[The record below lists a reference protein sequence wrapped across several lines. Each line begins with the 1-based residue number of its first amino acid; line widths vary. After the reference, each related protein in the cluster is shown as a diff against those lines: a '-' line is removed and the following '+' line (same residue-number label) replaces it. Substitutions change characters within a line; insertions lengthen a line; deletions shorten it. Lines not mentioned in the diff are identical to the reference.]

1 MSYLNRGC
9 SSILLYD
16 YPNVRHGPYIEILA
30 VCLLGQSM
38 TTEVVHRAGSG
49 VRALVRKWE
58 SLQVELHGS
67 YSIHRFNSMFKYRAS
82 TGILRAL
89 VVLLAIP
96 LIPLVCV
103 AVIDAIPMNS
113 PDLGLA
119 GSGTVW
125 MRGVSVGLVNSF
137 TLSWM
142 FCQYVP
148 ELKLSRRT
156 LLSTTIAATA
166 VSHLAVLG
174 LIMMFRYPLPFTLVW
189 MSGPWIATLALSLK
203 LSRGDFLSKNPAVW
217 QDVRRFSILSVM
229 HTSSGLIITGF
240 NSVPEEWQTITA
252 LLVPAFK
259 ITERN
264 LFCRFLRGKDDLKPE
279 LVVFTVEITNT
290 LFISTSMQQAA
301 STKTSAV
308 LILIDFVQLLISL
321 CDLSLM
327 LKSVKEITDKMKITP
342 NEIIACA
349 FMLSTNYPELGKET
363 PLVDTVAQSKSDVF
377 RLSTFEKI
385 HATASQV
392 GRKLTNTN
400 RVAPTLAEGGNM
412 AVVPSTSRMVPV
424 ERNSVGPTANDLEL
438 MERITPRERQMLL
451 RKALQILFLTEFL
464 LLNELMEVLTP
475 MMYMILFYCPNREFY
490 PLFDGL
496 DEAAFQKV
504 VRNIVVYGL
513 LELGS
518 FVLLVVII
526 HRTTHKFP
534 FQQLAYAVSG
544 SWGKIECKLAIWLT
558 LLLQSTIPQ
567 LGA

>member
-1 MSYLNRGC
+1 
-9 SSILLYD
+9 
-16 YPNVRHGPYIEILA
+16 
-30 VCLLGQSM
+30 
-38 TTEVVHRAGSG
+38 
-49 VRALVRKWE
+49 
-58 SLQVELHGS
+58 
-67 YSIHRFNSMFKYRAS
+67 
-82 TGILRAL
+82 
-89 VVLLAIP
+89 
-96 LIPLVCV
+96 
-103 AVIDAIPMNS
+103 
-113 PDLGLA
+113 
-119 GSGTVW
+119 
-125 MRGVSVGLVNSF
+125 
-137 TLSWM
+137 
-142 FCQYVP
+142 
-148 ELKLSRRT
+148 
-156 LLSTTIAATA
+156 
-166 VSHLAVLG
+166 
-174 LIMMFRYPLPFTLVW
+174 
-189 MSGPWIATLALSLK
+189 
-203 LSRGDFLSKNPAVW
+203 
-217 QDVRRFSILSVM
+217 
-229 HTSSGLIITGF
+229 
-240 NSVPEEWQTITA
+240 
-252 LLVPAFK
+252 
-259 ITERN
+259 
-264 LFCRFLRGKDDLKPE
+264 
-279 LVVFTVEITNT
+279 
-290 LFISTSMQQAA
+290 MQQAA

-363 PLVDTVAQSKSDVF
+363 PLVDTVAQSKSDLF

-385 HATASQV
+385 HATAFQV

-400 RVAPTLAEGGNM
+400 KVAPTLVEGGNM
-412 AVVPSTSRMVPV
+412 AVVPSTSRMVSV
-424 ERNSVGPTANDLEL
+424 GRNSVGPTTNDLEP

-475 MMYMILFYCPNREFY
+475 MMYSFYLVILFYCPNREFY